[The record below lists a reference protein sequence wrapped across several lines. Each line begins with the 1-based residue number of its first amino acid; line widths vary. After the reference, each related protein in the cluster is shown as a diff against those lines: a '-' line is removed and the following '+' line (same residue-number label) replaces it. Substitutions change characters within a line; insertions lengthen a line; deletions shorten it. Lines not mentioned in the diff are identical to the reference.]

1 MVSKQFLLL
10 ILDIPFPF
18 LSDGF
23 ENNYNTWNR
32 VMSMALT
39 IKNKIGFVDGT
50 IPCATQIDILFNAW
64 NHCNNIVIAF
74 KVLWEELKNFQPL
87 PVYHCGSLQFVMG
100 LNDSYAQTRCQILM
114 MEPLPP
120 LSKILLHLMLI
131 LGIKLRRQNMSDLNV
146 ATMDYRVIPSIVVIN
161 YMDTHLGPY
170 ARIDDWDGTFHSLF
184 PSSTNSNPTTSTK
197 SLISSTSRPTCVT
210 KPPTYLQDY
219 YCYFTTLA
227 PIFVLYPLF
236 SVLGYDKL
244 SPSHRAL
251 IHAIS
256 SHVEPTSYTQAT
268 MIPEW

>member
-1 MVSKQFLLL
+1 MYSHLRVFGCLCYGSTLARHHTKLSPRAIPSVFLKYPLSYKGYKLL
-10 ILDIPFPF
+10 NFSTNAMYITQDVIFHETLFPF
-18 LSDGF
+18 QSNDLSSSIYDF
-23 ENNYNTWNR
+23 L
-32 VMSMALT
+32 S
-39 IKNKIGFVDGT
+39 
-50 IPCATQIDILFNAW
+50 
-64 NHCNNIVIAF
+64 NNI
-74 KVLWEELKNFQPL
+74 L
-87 PVYHCGSLQFVMG
+87 PS
-100 LNDSYAQTRCQILM
+100 SRA
-114 MEPLPP
+114 
-120 LSKILLHLMLI
+120 S
-131 LGIKLRRQNMSDLNV
+131 
-146 ATMDYRVIPSIVVIN
+146 
-161 YMDTHLGPY
+161 
-170 ARIDDWDGTFHSLF
+170 TFHSLF

-268 MIPEW
+268 MIPKW

>member
-1 MVSKQFLLL
+1 MPCILLKMLSFMKHCFLFNPTTCHL
-10 ILDIPFPF
+10 PFMIF
-18 LSDGF
+18 F
-23 ENNYNTWNR
+23 
-32 VMSMALT
+32 LT
-39 IKNKIGFVDGT
+39 ISFHH
-50 IPCATQIDILFNAW
+50 L
-64 NHCNNIVIAF
+64 
-74 KVLWEELKNFQPL
+74 VLAPFI
-87 PVYHCGSLQFVMG
+87 HF
-100 LNDSYAQTRCQILM
+100 
-114 MEPLPP
+114 
-120 LSKILLHLMLI
+120 
-131 LGIKLRRQNMSDLNV
+131 
-146 ATMDYRVIPSIVVIN
+146 
-161 YMDTHLGPY
+161 
-170 ARIDDWDGTFHSLF
+170 F

-197 SLISSTSRPTCVT
+197 FLISSTSRPNCVT